1 MLSADEVK
9 PWSRESRL
17 LWQQHTSLYLKDG
30 VLWRRVLGG
39 GEGKLQLVVPAKLR
53 QDILRSLQC
62 AVPGRPMPPKE
73 EQVCK
78 RYR

>member
-17 LWQQHTSLYLKDG
+17 LWQQHTSMYLKDG

-53 QDILRSLQC
+53 QDILRSLH
-62 AVPGRPMPPKE
+62 A
-73 EQVCK
+73 
-78 RYR
+78 